1 MKIPTAIG
9 VLAAAALL
17 ASTSMLLAQ
26 GAVKQTANVVGQG
39 PAGPLVAEKGASVTR
54 TKNGVSIAL
63 TMPTPQPGSY
73 NYPPPNRFQPVAPA
87 PGTPEVFTGWAF
99 IFNQPENCAVP
110 NQCIPPPPGAPAPND
125 FTTGRGGVY
134 NFAGHPVSG
143 NGALNLVGHIS
154 VGESQFGGPFGLE
167 NPDGAEIH
175 VAVAPH
181 GVLVPELM
189 PDQISTPVGSPPF
202 WWLAQFPSGAISAAD
217 ADLHTVP
224 EPTTSTLLAV
234 GFMGLV
240 SFSRGRRR
248 A

>member
-1 MKIPTAIG
+1 MKLSTVTG

-17 ASTSMLLAQ
+17 ASPSTLLAQ

-39 PAGPLVAEKGASVTR
+39 PGGPLVAENGATVTR
-54 TKNGVSIAL
+54 TKNGVRIAL
-63 TMPTPQPGSY
+63 TMPTPLPGSY
-73 NYPPPNRFQPVAPA
+73 DYPPPNPFQPVAPV

-110 NQCIPPPPGAPAPND
+110 NQCVPPPPGTPGPND
-125 FTTGRGGVY
+125 FTEGRGGVY

-143 NGALNLVGHIS
+143 GGALNLVGHIS

-167 NPDGAEIH
+167 NPANAEIH

-181 GVLVPELM
+181 GVLVPELL
-189 PDQISTPVGSPPF
+189 PDQIRTPVGSPPY
-202 WWLAQFPSGAISAAD
+202 WWLAQFPSGTTSAA
-217 ADLHTVP
+217 AVP
-224 EPTTSTLLAV
+224 EPTTFSLLGVAL
-234 GFMGLV
+234 MGLV
-240 SFSRGRRR
+240 SISRRRRR